1 MTIQTPTRIV
11 IEIHPS
17 PTPDAGAPV
26 AQPVVTVSQHEEV
39 AAPATYESGPCTCL
53 DGDDCAADH
62 GND

>member
-17 PTPDAGAPV
+17 VGGDDRAP
-26 AQPVVTVSQHEEV
+26 ALPPVVVVSQPDEP
-39 AAPATYESGPCTCL
+39 AAPAKYEAGPCTCL